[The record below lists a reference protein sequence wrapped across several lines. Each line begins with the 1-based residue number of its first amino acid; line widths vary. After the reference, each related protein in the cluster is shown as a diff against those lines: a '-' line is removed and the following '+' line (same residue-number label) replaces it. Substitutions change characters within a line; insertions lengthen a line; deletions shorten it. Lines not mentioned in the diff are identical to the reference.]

1 MLPQC
6 EMSGSDDLYGVYR
19 AGHGRRRIL
28 DGEGYAAALIANVR
42 ETFSAM
48 ERLTAEVA
56 AALTPAGYAIRLAPF
71 VGDRSDHIRI
81 DRTSEAFVDYLRN
94 WSQLRA
100 EQGHLGLHWEM
111 LITVTD
117 HRRVSAEIG
126 LAVTIERPSEDD
138 RADRA
143 FVEFWT
149 TGKGMA
155 LPSGAADYQ
164 RALIGAIVRLEE
176 KDLIRSRQ
184 RPSR

>member
-1 MLPQC
+1 MLPQN

-42 ETFSAM
+42 ETFSTM

-56 AALTPAGYAIRLAPF
+56 TALTPAGYTIRFSPF
-71 VGDRSDHIRI
+71 VEDRNAHVRI
-81 DRTSEAFVDYLRN
+81 DRTSEAFADYLRN

-126 LAVTIERPSEDD
+126 LAVTIERPSEDGEP
-138 RADRA
+138 DRA

-149 TGKGMA
+149 TGKGMG
-155 LPSGAADYQ
+155 LPSGAEAYQ

-184 RPSR
+184 RPQR

>member
-1 MLPQC
+1 
-6 EMSGSDDLYGVYR
+6 MSGLDDLYGVYR
-19 AGHGRRRIL
+19 DGHGRRRIL
-28 DGEGYAAALIANVR
+28 DGEAYAAALIANVR
-42 ETFSAM
+42 ETFSVM
-48 ERLTAEVA
+48 DRLTTEVA
-56 AALTPAGYAIRLAPF
+56 AALAPAGYVIRLSPVAE
-71 VGDRSDHIRI
+71 DRNAHVRI
-81 DRTSEAFVDYLRN
+81 DRTSEAFADYLRN

-138 RADRA
+138 EADRA

-149 TGKGMA
+149 TGKGMG
-155 LPSGAADYQ
+155 LPSGAQDYQ

-184 RPSR
+184 RPRR